1 MGISITLAF
10 VTQQS
15 KPATD
20 GRSTPNGKKV
30 QPIYSERQRREIIA
44 IATRDLS
51 AAIRS
56 GDPHRIAAERS
67 NASNALIAVTQYTW
81 RGTEE
86 LHRML
91 YAPITSITY
100 DKTTGEATIARRDPA
115 TGQKYTTT
123 ANNLTQQETRWAAS
137 AERRETPYKV
147 IWTPCYKFSL
157 LNVWEERG
165 GLVDGTWIQDVT
177 GTLEEAIE
185 CARATERANSNRI
198 TVAVVPR
205 GSSTTPNFSPQKGLK
220 RLDKTEEAH
229 TND

>member
-1 MGISITLAF
+1 M
-10 VTQQS
+10 
-15 KPATD
+15 
-20 GRSTPNGKKV
+20 
-30 QPIYSERQRREIIA
+30 YSENQRREIIA

-67 NASNALIAVTQYTW
+67 NASNALMAVTQYTW

-86 LHRML
+86 LRSMI

-100 DKTTGEATIARRDPA
+100 DKTTGEATIARRDPT
-115 TGQKYTTT
+115 TGRKYETRG
-123 ANNLTQQETRWAAS
+123 NYLDQEETRWTDT

-147 IWTPCYKFSL
+147 IWTPCHKFSL

-165 GLVDGTWIQDVT
+165 GLVDGTWVQDVT

-198 TVAVVPR
+198 TVSVVPR

-220 RLDKTEEAH
+220 RLDKAEEAH
-229 TND
+229 AND